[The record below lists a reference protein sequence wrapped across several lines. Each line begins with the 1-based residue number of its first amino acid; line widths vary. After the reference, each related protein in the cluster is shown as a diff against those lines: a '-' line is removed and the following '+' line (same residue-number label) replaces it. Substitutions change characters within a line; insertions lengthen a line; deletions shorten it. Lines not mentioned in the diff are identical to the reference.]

1 MTERISH
8 LNQRKTRESMVAR
21 KTPTVPTAAAVLTD
35 DDDDDDK
42 NLARNIDQI

>member
-35 DDDDDDK
+35 DDDDDKD
-42 NLARNIDQI
+42 LARNIDQI